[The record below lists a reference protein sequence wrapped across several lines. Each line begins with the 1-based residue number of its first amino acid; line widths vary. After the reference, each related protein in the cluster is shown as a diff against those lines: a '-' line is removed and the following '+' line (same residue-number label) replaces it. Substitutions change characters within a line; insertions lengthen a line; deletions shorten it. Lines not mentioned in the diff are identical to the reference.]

1 MVKYSW
7 SRWGLRSTNGIT
19 ATEGGPLETG
29 VVSRAER
36 DVIHLVPIHVTAA
49 RTTTIATNSGRRH
62 HGRSPA
68 AAIRT
73 LDSDTASGAPIPAD
87 ETPDTGTAPT
97 YSGRRPGRDARPYT
111 GCDARSVGSRPHL
124 RARGRMQLSRPALEI
139 PVELTEVVVDVARG
153 LVAIANV

>member
-87 ETPDTGTAPT
+87 ETPDTRTAPT

-111 GCDARSVGSRPHL
+111 GCDAPIRRVAPAPASSRTHAALSARPRDPGRAQGGCCRR
-124 RARGRMQLSRPALEI
+124 RARSG
-139 PVELTEVVVDVARG
+139 
-153 LVAIANV
+153 